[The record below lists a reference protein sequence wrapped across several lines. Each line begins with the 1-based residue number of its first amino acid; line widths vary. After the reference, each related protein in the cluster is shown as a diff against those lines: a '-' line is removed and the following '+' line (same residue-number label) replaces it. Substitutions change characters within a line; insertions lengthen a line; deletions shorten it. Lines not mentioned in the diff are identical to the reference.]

1 MITKY
6 SHKEFYNNKC
16 DKLLPLECEFC
27 GKTFYKTKARIQSAL
42 RGNGNDTCCFCS
54 RSCSSKAKAKKI
66 SITCAYCNRDF
77 ERIKSKINKRSKRMF
92 CSKSC
97 SVKFNFKYN

>member
-16 DKLLPLECEFC
+16 DKLLPLECECC
-27 GKTFYKTKARIQSAL
+27 GKTFFKTKARIQSAL
-42 RGNGNDTCCFCS
+42 RGNGKDKCCYCS

-66 SITCAYCNRDF
+66 SITCPYCNRDF
-77 ERIKSKINKRSKRMF
+77 EKQKSEIKKITTKMF

-97 SVKFNFKYN
+97 ASKYRFHNC